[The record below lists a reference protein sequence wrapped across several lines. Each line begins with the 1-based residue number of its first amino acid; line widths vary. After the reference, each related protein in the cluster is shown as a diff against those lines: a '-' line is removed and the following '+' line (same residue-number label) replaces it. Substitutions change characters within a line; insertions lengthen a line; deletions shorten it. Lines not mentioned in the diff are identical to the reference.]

1 MKKLAIVIG
10 TPSSGKTS
18 LVDSVMNDKWYKV
31 INLGDVMQD
40 IAVREKYVKNRIQ
53 YLQST
58 GLLRF
63 RAVKLRELGR
73 RGPTRLFIRGVN
85 PSGMPGCL
93 MEETAEKDPTCITHP
108 KALMLRGS
116 YAAKNSKLQEGCVI
130 GTGAFVGP
138 DVVVGEYVKVAPGVS
153 VKESIKCSTTTARE
167 AQHQRPLLEDV
178 TGAALKGGTF
188 IFPHRREE

>member
-1 MKKLAIVIG
+1 MKDIESQNPRYVDKEAAGKPNGSGLEIKLKIG
-10 TPSSGKTS
+10 ERS
-18 LVDSVMNDKWYKV
+18 LGVEGRDWIEVD
-31 INLGDVMQD
+31 
-40 IAVREKYVKNRIQ
+40 RIQ

>member
-1 MKKLAIVIG
+1 MKDIESQNPRYVDKEAAGKPNGSGLEIKLKIG
-10 TPSSGKTS
+10 ERSRGVEGRDWIE
-18 LVDSVMNDKWYKV
+18 VD
-31 INLGDVMQD
+31 
-40 IAVREKYVKNRIQ
+40 RIQ

>member
-1 MKKLAIVIG
+1 MKDIESQNPRYVDKEAAGKPNGSGLEIKLKIG
-10 TPSSGKTS
+10 ERS
-18 LVDSVMNDKWYKV
+18 LGVEGRDWIEVD
-31 INLGDVMQD
+31 
-40 IAVREKYVKNRIQ
+40 RIQ

-153 VKESIKCSTTTARE
+153 VKESIKCSTTTARD